1 MTSPEQQLRHALATR
16 LETPPGQHYSE
27 VMRRYAPNSAGSDD
41 EFMYF
46 YYALFQTFLGPGNRS
61 GPLAVGVVACCSG
74 GRWTTIQRGWR
85 TSF

>member
-46 YYALFQTFLGPGNRS
+46 YYALFQTFLGPGNR
-61 GPLAVGVVACCSG
+61 LL
-74 GRWTTIQRGWR
+74 QRGAVDHHPEGMENKLL
-85 TSF
+85 T